1 LLRGVA
7 RGLGVVLALSVALAL
22 TGAGYEA
29 LASRGDAQA
38 YPPPGRL
45 VDVGGYRLHIQC
57 VGTGSPTVVLDAGLG
72 GMSLDWN
79 LVQTGMGQTTQV
91 CAFDRAGMGWSEPGP
106 QPRTPERIARDLH
119 TLLHNAGIAGP
130 YVLVGHSVGGKNVR
144 MFAMQ
149 YPDEVAGMVLV
160 DARSESVDSPTAAAA
175 APVTQQVTGSEWS
188 LYGALRR
195 VGLVRLIG
203 ASQWGPPAMSLQTRT
218 ALALFGTGQRAIAAT
233 AAESL
238 AMTADNAHLQAAPPL
253 GDRPL
258 IVLAADDTIAT
269 LPGWAEAQQQQAAL
283 STNGRLIVVAGSS
296 HYIQLDQPAVVI
308 DAVRQVVEQARGR

>member
-1 LLRGVA
+1 
-7 RGLGVVLALSVALAL
+7 
-22 TGAGYEA
+22 
-29 LASRGDAQA
+29 
-38 YPPPGRL
+38 
-45 VDVGGYRLHIQC
+45 
-57 VGTGSPTVVLDAGLG
+57 
-72 GMSLDWN
+72 
-79 LVQTGMGQTTQV
+79 
-91 CAFDRAGMGWSEPGP
+91 
-106 QPRTPERIARDLH
+106 LH
-119 TLLHNAGIAGP
+119 TLLGNAGIPGP

-149 YPDEVAGMVLV
+149 DPDEVAGMVLV

-203 ASQWGPPAMSLQTRT
+203 ASQWGPPTMSLQTRT
-218 ALALFGTGQRAIAAT
+218 ELALLATGQRGLDAT

-238 AMTADNAHLQAAPPL
+238 AMTADNAQLQAAPPL